1 MFAVGTQVNDIIDQA
16 LAIAMHA
23 IQTTAATT
31 LGSIPG
37 ALALSRD
44 IIFNISHDANKTSML
59 TFAMQMRSNVN
70 LTKLRVRK
78 SEDVHDSTKLRER
91 QSEPYTIERSHAN
104 GTLTI
109 QLRTGRSEH
118 INIQR
123 IILCR

>member
-1 MFAVGTQVNDIIDQA
+1 
-16 LAIAMHA
+16 MHA
-23 IQTTAATT
+23 IQTTVATT
-31 LGSIPG
+31 LGSIPR

-44 IIFNISHDANKTSML
+44 MFFNISHDANNTSML
-59 TFAMQMRSNVN
+59 TFAMQMRSYVS

-78 SEDVHDSTKLRER
+78 SEDVHNSTKLRVR

-104 GTLTI
+104 GTFTI
-109 QLRTGRSEH
+109 QLRTGRSER